1 LGYNVIRGKWNAGIG
16 SWESQLATYLAQ
28 KRTRV
33 CVSVSV
39 CVLLPLR
46 VCLGQMP
53 THKTCHKSTGG
64 V

>member
-33 CVSVSV
+33 CVSV
-39 CVLLPLR
+39 CVVAFACVSWPNANAQNLP
-46 VCLGQMP
+46 
-53 THKTCHKSTGG
+53 
-64 V
+64 